1 MAPMPTEAL
10 LWKLQGNTYWKD
22 GKYLKAIDC
31 YDEALR
37 RVSTEEHG
45 LVLLL
50 NRCQARLSFQHY
62 DAALEDAKAVLEI
75 DPTNEKA
82 LFRAARVSYDLGS
95 FARCCSYLAK
105 LKKHYPGNKAAVQE
119 IKRCELRSREQ
130 AGEFDFES
138 MLDEAITKQPSP
150 RLDRA
155 AYIGPIEVRKCA
167 IESHGRG
174 LFATEA
180 VKAGQLLL
188 CEKAYA
194 TAFAP
199 YDSKAAADINHSN
212 DTSSDGSK
220 WRLKLRTELAASIFI
235 KLIRNTS
242 VVSAFADLYSGPDAD
257 EEIDEETNL
266 PVVDSSFIQHRT
278 FYNAFAFPSLTYEFH
293 WKSGHTPD
301 DLKAEESGS
310 IGVWIF
316 ASHINHS
323 CYPLVRRTYIGD
335 MMIFRAQADIP
346 ADTELKFGYISCL
359 ESYKARQK
367 MLKKWGFRCE
377 CQVCFAEKDYS
388 QKMVR
393 KRAKIT
399 EEIIERFERSTATDL
414 GVYGHCSSHGFTSWI

>member
-1 MAPMPTEAL
+1 MKRSMRKATF
-10 LWKLQGNTYWKD
+10 LWLTG
-22 GKYLKAIDC
+22 
-31 YDEALR
+31 
-37 RVSTEEHG
+37 EESEPSYFGHPA
-45 LVLLL
+45 
-50 NRCQARLSFQHY
+50 NNAR
-62 DAALEDAKAVLEI
+62 
-75 DPTNEKA
+75 N
-82 LFRAARVSYDLGS
+82 
-95 FARCCSYLAK
+95 
-105 LKKHYPGNKAAVQE
+105 
-119 IKRCELRSREQ
+119 
-130 AGEFDFES
+130 
-138 MLDEAITKQPSP
+138 SP
-150 RLDRA
+150 
-155 AYIGPIEVRKCA
+155 
-167 IESHGRG
+167 
-174 LFATEA
+174 
-180 VKAGQLLL
+180 
-188 CEKAYA
+188 
-194 TAFAP
+194 
-199 YDSKAAADINHSN
+199 
-212 DTSSDGSK
+212 
-220 WRLKLRTELAASIFI
+220 
-235 KLIRNTS
+235 
-242 VVSAFADLYSGPDAD
+242 
-257 EEIDEETNL
+257 
-266 PVVDSSFIQHRT
+266 FIQHRI

-377 CQVCFAEKDYS
+377 CQVCFAEKEYS